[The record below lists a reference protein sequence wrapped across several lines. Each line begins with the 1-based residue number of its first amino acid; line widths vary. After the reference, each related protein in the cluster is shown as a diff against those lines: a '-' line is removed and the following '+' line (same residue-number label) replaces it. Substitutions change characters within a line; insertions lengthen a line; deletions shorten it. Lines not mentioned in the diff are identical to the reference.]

1 MPYIFIWGAY
11 VFRNMDSEYSITKID
26 QGCIEKYFGT
36 LKRIRGHLPIVPARH
51 VLQTLKTVLANNLI
65 LTKESKKR
73 KRNENSKFL
82 NVVFLNLHLIF

>member
-1 MPYIFIWGAY
+1 VKI
-11 VFRNMDSEYSITKID
+11 ITEQSDITDESGDYNSLYNLDLINYLQKS
-26 QGCIEKYFGT
+26 